1 MTEREVSVPISAV
14 RHASCGS
21 LGHPSTLAQI
31 ARRESGRGAATPT
44 VGRARRG
51 YPTAPSGWLPD
62 ATIRLR
68 TLAMDAR
75 AYFELTDAITAAK
88 DRGEL
93 ESLRERLD
101 ATEMHPM
108 ERRVLER
115 VLRSRVDKLRL
126 TEIVVPRPRP
136 ERAD

>member
-1 MTEREVSVPISAV
+1 
-14 RHASCGS
+14 
-21 LGHPSTLAQI
+21 
-31 ARRESGRGAATPT
+31 
-44 VGRARRG
+44 
-51 YPTAPSGWLPD
+51 
-62 ATIRLR
+62 
-68 TLAMDAR
+68 MDAR